1 MKQLLFIAILLS
13 SFAVNAARFSFTGNL
28 SDPDAVQL
36 FRFSMGENSIVNMRT
51 WSYSGGTNTAGKVI
65 SAGGFDTQL
74 ALFKGNPDSD
84 GYHEFIDSYYDDINN
99 GPALDVRNYDSLVD
113 WELEAGDYILAL
125 TQNFNDPIGDLED
138 GFYGKLL
145 NFNDSDSNGVVRSSF
160 WALDITG
167 EDLYDASPV
176 PVPAALWLFGSA
188 FMGLFGMRKKSQ
200 IATA

>member
-13 SFAVNAARFSFTGNL
+13 SFAVNAANFSFTGNL

-36 FRFSMGENSIVNMRT
+36 FRFSMAENSIVNMRT
-51 WSYSGGTNTAGKVI
+51 WSYSGGTNAAGEDI
-65 SAGGFDTQL
+65 SAGGFDTML
-74 ALFKGNPDSD
+74 TLFKGDSEGV
-84 GYHEFIDSYYDDINN
+84 GYHEFIDSYYDDIDN
-99 GPALDVRNYDSLVD
+99 GPALDARNYDTLVD

-138 GFYGKLL
+138 GFYGNLL
-145 NFNDSDSNGVVRSSF
+145 NFNDFDGAIRSSF

-167 EDLYDASPV
+167 EHVYDASPV

-188 FMGLFGMRKKSQ
+188 FMGLLGLRKNSRKA
-200 IATA
+200 IA

>member
-13 SFAVNAARFSFTGNL
+13 SFAVNAASFSFTGNL

-36 FRFSMGENSIVNMRT
+36 FRFSMAESSIVNMRT
-51 WSYSGGTNTAGKVI
+51 WSYSGGTNAVGEDI
-65 SAGGFDTQL
+65 SGGGFDTML
-74 ALFKGNPDSD
+74 ALFKGDSESAA
-84 GYHEFIDSYYDDINN
+84 YHELIDSYYDDINN
-99 GPALDVRNYDSLVD
+99 DLALDVRNYDTLVA

-138 GFYGKLL
+138 GFYGNLL
-145 NFNDSDSNGVVRSSF
+145 NFNDFDGAVRSSF

-167 EDLYDASPV
+167 NHVYDASPV

-188 FMGLFGMRKKSQ
+188 FMGLLGLRKNSFKE
-200 IATA
+200 IA